1 MLPAAERPNFRT
13 SLFRYIPYGATCE
26 CSTASAYKCVHK
38 VFRENVKPRVLL
50 LSRRETIIVVS
61 HLVRAILH
69 QIAYHTHSH
78 NMSYYSSKRTTSEKR
93 NLKKKHKNKRNIQ
106 NKLYWQRLNNKSL
119 LFKNKINKNQIF
131 LKLHPDANVSDA
143 YVWKIRLLYSC

>member
-1 MLPAAERPNFRT
+1 MCTCIHTPCRSGNIINLMLLSSLSFFFVYCVHDLRATCMLPAAERPNFRT

-93 NLKKKHKNKRNIQ
+93 NLKKNIRI
-106 NKLYWQRLNNKSL
+106 KEI
-119 LFKNKINKNQIF
+119 FKINFI
-131 LKLHPDANVSDA
+131 DRD
-143 YVWKIRLLYSC
+143 